1 MNNETTRLTPDEE
14 AAFQAWARANDI
26 RDVDHAQSRYD
37 YRGYWKQIA
46 SKGGEATRVYDDGL
60 HFTDKF
66 KQHGH
71 ETFSRESQYSAGPH
85 DGGRWIA
92 PPIPGSE
99 LMMTSRG
106 PGRVA
111 YGESFV
117 PWGAD
122 MMTRSPRD
130 APLDAN
136 ALAQAIRILVAKMGQ

>member
-1 MNNETTRLTPDEE
+1 MSETTRLTPAEE

-60 HFTDKF
+60 HFTDQF

-71 ETFSRESQYSAGPH
+71 ETFSRESQYSAGPY
-85 DGGRWIA
+85 DGGRWVS

-111 YGESFV
+111 YGEAFV

-122 MMTRSPRD
+122 LQGDSRD
-130 APLDAN
+130 ATPPD
-136 ALAQAIRILVAKMGQ
+136 ALAQAIAILARTMGRR